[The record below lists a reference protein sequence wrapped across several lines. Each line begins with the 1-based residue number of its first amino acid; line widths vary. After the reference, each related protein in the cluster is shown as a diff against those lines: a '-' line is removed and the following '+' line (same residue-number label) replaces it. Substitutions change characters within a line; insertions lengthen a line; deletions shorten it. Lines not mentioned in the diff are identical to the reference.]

1 MKDEYAKMLKGW
13 IPWKLI
19 EMDDGLYTEWL
30 FTGEKEFTEPFFDD
44 TLRFCKTLPENRK
57 GYKIIS
63 DLSLLH
69 DWHKVIPS
77 HQPAAVIFHVSR
89 CGSTLLSQLL
99 SSDKSHVVMSE
110 VPFFDTLLR
119 LKFKKGNY
127 PTETINDLVKAAV
140 DFYALKP
147 AMEQLRV
154 FIKTDSWHLYFYEQ
168 YRQLYPDALFVILY
182 REPLAVWES
191 QKRQK
196 GFHAVPGFLE
206 PELFGLEIT
215 PELIWNFDLYLAA
228 VLESYYKKMISIVAS
243 DKKILLVNYNQ
254 GMQKIAGEVYRLTGI
269 ERNKQVEEL
278 FEERSRYHAK
288 KPNQI
293 FSEEGKEQSV
303 PAFLTT
309 CFELYSQLD
318 QMRKERD

>member
-1 MKDEYAKMLKGW
+1 MKSDYAKMLEGW
-13 IPWKLI
+13 IPWKLL
-19 EMDDGLYTEWL
+19 ENNDGLHIEWL
-30 FTGEKEFTEPFFDD
+30 FIGGKEFTEPFFDD
-44 TLRFCKTLPENRK
+44 TIRSCKTLPENRK

-69 DWHKVIPS
+69 DWHRAIPS

-99 SSDKSHVVMSE
+99 SSDRSHVVLSE
-110 VPFFDTLLR
+110 VPFFDALLR
-119 LKFKKGNY
+119 LKFRKESVTKEG
-127 PTETINDLVKAAV
+127 INDLVKAAV
-140 DFYALKP
+140 DFYALNP
-147 AMEQLRV
+147 ATEQPRV

-168 YRQLYPDALFVILY
+168 YRQIYPDALFVILY

-196 GFHAVPGFLE
+196 GFHAVPGLLE
-206 PELFGLEIT
+206 PELFGFEIT
-215 PELIWNFDLYLAA
+215 GELICNFDLYLAA
-228 VLESYYKKMISIVAS
+228 VLESYYKKMISMVAS

-254 GMQKIAGEVYRLTGI
+254 GMQKIASRLYHLTGV
-269 ERNKQVEEL
+269 ELNNQMEEL
-278 FEERSRYHAK
+278 FTERSRYHAK

-293 FSEEGKEQSV
+293 FSEESKNQPV

-309 CFELYSQLD
+309 CFALYSQLD